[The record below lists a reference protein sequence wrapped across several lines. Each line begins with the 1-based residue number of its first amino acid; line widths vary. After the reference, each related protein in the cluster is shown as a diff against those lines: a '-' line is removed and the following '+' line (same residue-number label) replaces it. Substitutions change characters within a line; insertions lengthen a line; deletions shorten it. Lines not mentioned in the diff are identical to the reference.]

1 MTDDCKYTLS
11 RMFAENKLDC
21 SCSRRCT

>member
-1 MTDDCKYTLS
+1 MTDDCKYTMS

-21 SCSRRCT
+21 YCPARCT